1 MAGPGF
7 PLTGPGP
14 AVCPYAPGYGCPAQG
29 VPGRPNVL
37 PAGKW
42 ILLTT
47 VLGSS
52 MAMLDSTV
60 VNVALPRIGRDLD
73 ADLAGLQW
81 TVNAYM
87 LTLAGLILLGGALG
101 DRFGRRKVFVVGVVW
116 FAAASLLCGLAPSA
130 GVLVAARALQ
140 GIGGALLTPGSLALI
155 QASFHPDDRARAV
168 GLWSGFGGIGAAVG
182 PFLGG
187 WLVDGPGWRWVF
199 LLNVPL
205 ALLCAPIALR
215 HVPESKDDRVHG
227 RGFDVLGAALGAL
240 ALALVTYALIEASAG
255 SLAVVAVTAAAGVAA
270 GVAFVAV
277 ERRRADPMMP
287 LDIFASR
294 QFTAVNVVT
303 LCVYAAFGG
312 FFFLSALQLQV
323 VAGYSALGA
332 GTALLPTTVLMLFLS
347 ARSGELA
354 QRIGP
359 RIPLTVGPLL
369 CAAGMLLM
377 LRVGHRR
384 LVRRRRAARRA
395 GARPRHGH
403 AGRAAHRD
411 RARLRGR
418 RPGGPGQRH
427 QQRGGPGGRPDRR
440 GRAAAARRDGR
451 GGVPVGGRLR
461 RRVPAGDAP
470 VRGGPGRGR
479 GDRLRDRTEASAGL
493 SAPGMSHARQRDGP
507 AAGAEPVARAAGV
520 ADRSGRR
527 RVRGASKA
535 GPQCARGRQG
545 QADWNPWPS
554 TRTSS
559 GDRPRPTCPTTR
571 SRASSW
577 RTARAPADVAAKYPT
592 SSLAWAQLADEAYE
606 RGSVV
611 ESYAYA
617 RTGYHRGLD
626 SLRRNGWKGHG
637 PVPWEHEP
645 NRGFLRALHGLA
657 RAAQA
662 IGEQEEYERCS
673 QFLKDSSPAAAQTLG

>member
-1 MAGPGF
+1 MRISSP
-7 PLTGPGP
+7 T
-14 AVCPYAPGYGCPAQG
+14 
-29 VPGRPNVL
+29 
-37 PAGKW
+37 GKW

-60 VNVALPRIGRDLD
+60 VNVALPTIGRDLGTG
-73 ADLAGLQW
+73 LAALQW

-87 LTLAGLILLGGALG
+87 LTLAGLILLGGSLG
-101 DRFGRRKVFVVGVVW
+101 DRFGRRKIFVLGVVW
-116 FAAASLLCGLAPSA
+116 FASASLLCGLAPTG
-130 GVLVAARALQ
+130 GVLIAARALQ
-140 GIGGALLTPGSLALI
+140 GIGGALLTPGSLAII

-168 GLWSGFGGIGAAVG
+168 GLWSGFGGVGAAVG

-199 LLNVPL
+199 LLNVPV
-205 ALLCAPIALR
+205 ALICVPIAVR
-215 HVPESKDDRVHG
+215 HVPESSDGRAHG

-240 ALALVTYALIEASAG
+240 ALALVTYALIEATSGSVLVWVSAAG
-255 SLAVVAVTAAAGVAA
+255 GVAA
-270 GVAFVAV
+270 GVAFVYV
-277 ERRRADPMMP
+277 ERRRPDPMMP
-287 LDIFASR
+287 PDIFSSR
-294 QFTAVNVVT
+294 QFTAVNLVT

-312 FFFLSALQLQV
+312 FFFLTALQLQV

-332 GTALLPTTVLMLFLS
+332 GTALLPTTVLMLLFS

-369 CAAGMLLM
+369 CATGMLLM
-377 LRVGHRR
+377 LRVGPHASYLGDVLPA
-384 LVRRRRAARRA
+384 LVVMGA
-395 GARPRHGH
+395 GMVTLVAPLTATVLASVD
-403 AGRAAHRD
+403 AGRAGLAS
-411 RARLRGR
+411 GINN
-418 RPGGPGQRH
+418 
-427 QQRGGPGGRPDRR
+427 
-440 GRAAAARRDGR
+440 AA
-451 GGVPVGGRLR
+451 
-461 RRVPAGDAP
+461 
-470 VRGGPGRGR
+470 
-479 GDRLRDRTEASAGL
+479 
-493 SAPGMSHARQRDGP
+493 
-507 AAGAEPVARAAGV
+507 ARAAGLIAV
-520 ADRSGRR
+520 AALPLLTGMGPEAYRSADAFNAAFRR
-527 RVRGASKA
+527 AMPLCAGVLVVGAVLAFATVRRPAPDSPAPPVPYAQLCDGPATGTFEVAPAPAPVRPEGGAARRGSGA
-535 GPQCARGRQG
+535 AARAPGTPYGTTPGGCRRLEGMTIHENLLGGPPPTHLP
-545 QADWNPWPS
+545 DDPE
-554 TRTSS
+554 
-559 GDRPRPTCPTTR
+559 PRELLANGT
-571 SRASSW
+571 
-577 RTARAPADVAAKYPT
+577 APADVAAKYPT
-592 SSLAWAQLADEAYE
+592 SSLAWAQLADDAFE

-673 QFLKDSSPAAAQTLG
+673 QFLKDSSPTAAQTLG